1 MKNLAKFTLSV
12 LFILSFVLVSCQED
26 SVTSP
31 KKEFKTTPYNL
42 VLPTNMPPPIL
53 PQDNPLTYE
62 GIALGKAL
70 FFEKMLSKDGTV
82 SCGSCHN
89 QSNAFTDSDKQFS
102 EGIEGKIGDRNSM
115 PIFNMFYHTKGFF
128 WDGRAKLLRDQSLGP
143 IENPLEMGETLENVV
158 NKLQSEFE
166 YRKLFYN
173 AFGDSTVTP
182 LKMSLAMEQFM
193 LTFVSGNSRFDKV
206 ERGEAVFNESELR
219 GKILFNTEFEN
230 GNSIK
235 GADCFHCHGTAD
247 FSNHEFMNNGLD
259 SESEFKD
266 LGRAKFTER
275 PTDNA
280 KFKTPSLRNV
290 AVSGPYM
297 HDGRFK
303 TLEEVIE
310 HYNSGIKES
319 PTLDVNIHGIKDG
332 MNLTEQDKQD
342 LIAFLKTLTDEVFLN
357 NQEYKESK

>member
-1 MKNLAKFTLSV
+1 MNNRIKFIISTSILLA
-12 LFILSFVLVSCQED
+12 IALVSCTDNE
-26 SVTSP
+26 STNLIN
-31 KKEFKTTPYNL
+31 EFETTPYTLVVPSNL
-42 VLPTNMPPPIL
+42 PAPIL

-89 QSNAFTDSDKQFS
+89 QSNAFTDTDKQFS

-173 AFGDSTVTP
+173 AFGDSIVSP

-193 LTFVSGNSRFDKV
+193 LTFVSGNSKFDKV
-206 ERGEAVFNESELR
+206 ERGEAQYTDSELR
-219 GKILFNTEFEN
+219 GKQLFFTEFET
-230 GNSIK
+230 GGK
-235 GADCFHCHGTAD
+235 TRGADCFHCHATAD

-266 LGRAKFTER
+266 LGRAQFTKR

-290 AVSGPYM
+290 AVTGPYM
-297 HDGRFK
+297 HDGRFA

-332 MNLTEQDKQD
+332 MNLTEQEKQD
-342 LIAFLKTLTDEVFLN
+342 LLAFLNTLTDEFYLN
-357 NQEYKESK
+357 NEEYKEK